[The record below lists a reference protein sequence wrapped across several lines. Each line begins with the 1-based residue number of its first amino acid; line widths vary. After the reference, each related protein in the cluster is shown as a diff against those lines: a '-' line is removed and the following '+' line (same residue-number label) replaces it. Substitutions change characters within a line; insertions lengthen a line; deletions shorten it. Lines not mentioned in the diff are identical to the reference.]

1 MIATMRRASLAALFA
16 GFVAGP
22 ALAAGMD
29 GMDNAGPDQA
39 AGSTAYSGST
49 RSPSGSTRLPS
60 DSSFDSGSDMGH
72 SIAGLPNNDAG
83 TPINNGP
90 ALPRGNE
97 SY

>member
-1 MIATMRRASLAALFA
+1 MIATIRRASLAALFA

-22 ALAAGMD
+22 ALAAGLD

-39 AGSTAYSGST
+39 AESTAYSGST
-49 RSPSGSTRLPS
+49 PSPSGL
-60 DSSFDSGSDMGH
+60 DFDNGSDMAH
-72 SIAGLPNNDAG
+72 SIAGRPNNDAG

-90 ALPRGNE
+90 ALPSGNR